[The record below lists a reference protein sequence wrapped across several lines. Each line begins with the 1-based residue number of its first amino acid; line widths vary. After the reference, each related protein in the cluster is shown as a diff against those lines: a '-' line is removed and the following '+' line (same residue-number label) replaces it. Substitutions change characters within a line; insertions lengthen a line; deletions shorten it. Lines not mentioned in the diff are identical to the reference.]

1 MASLASDYD
10 SDKNPISQMSEK
22 SALLK
27 LDGSLA
33 VSRSWVVK
41 KHPFERYSSCLG
53 FRYGSTLMEPKHAFS
68 WDVN

>member
-41 KHPFERYSSCLG
+41 NILLKDIQAVLALDTGVPLWNPNMLSVG
-53 FRYGSTLMEPKHAFS
+53 T
-68 WDVN
+68 